1 MNQEVTEYIDKL
13 NHKPGQEWQAEVC
26 TRLRQIIL
34 DSVPDVTERIQYGKP
49 HYLKNG
55 KYADVLSTAKGWVTL
70 MIFNANTADAPEG
83 LFEPGSTTIKILP
96 GQEIDYDL
104 IARLVKDAASQTL

>member
-1 MNQEVTEYIDKL
+1 MNQEVTDYIDNLK
-13 NHKPGQEWQAEVC
+13 NKPGQEWQAEVC

-34 DSVPDVTERIQYGKP
+34 DAVPDVTERIQYGKP

-70 MIFNANTADAPEG
+70 MIFDANPADAPEG
-83 LFEPGSTTIKILP
+83 LFEPGSTTIKIRP
-96 GQEIDYDL
+96 GQEVDYDL
-104 IARLVKDAASQTL
+104 LAKLIQEAASSK